1 MTDQAVGA
9 LAGVRSQGYQQAQ
22 NQAGSEFARQQQAR
36 GQQAAGISGLASGMA
51 NQYGA
56 AGQTYG
62 GLASALPGAA
72 REDINLMMGIG
83 GLQRGMNQAGLDLDY
98 QNFVGQYNL
107 PGQVFGQYG
116 NFLGSLGPLAGGV
129 GYSGVGEPPAY
140 GNYGTGGYN
149 PYMLPY
155 QGGGTGQTKTDYT
168 NGAPAGGPAFDPNA
182 ANVMAYGGQVPKMQ
196 EGGEVPTKTAQR
208 MTSIA
213 EMLKTLRES

>member
-1 MTDQAVGA
+1 
-9 LAGVRSQGYQQAQ
+9 
-22 NQAGSEFARQQQAR
+22 
-36 GQQAAGISGLASGMA
+36 MA

-155 QGGGTGQTKTDYT
+155 QGGGTGQTGTTGTGTTGTGTTGTGQTQTDYIDPSVGVGV
-168 NGAPAGGPAFDPNA
+168 GATQYAD
-182 ANVMAYGGQVPKMQ
+182 GGQVYKMQ